1 MSIQRSVDAILSEAV
16 AEGAVPGVVAG
27 VTSAEND
34 LYLAGFGERV
44 LGGGDEMT
52 TDTVGW
58 IASMTKAL
66 TGAAAMQLVEQDRLD
81 LDSPAASVIP
91 YLGEVGVLE
100 GFDDDGKPRTRPPR
114 RAITLRHLL
123 THTTGFSYEIW
134 SDAIVR
140 FQEATGTPGIISCEN
155 AALTTP
161 LLFDPGDRWDY
172 GINIDWAGKMVE
184 AVSGQSLGGY
194 LQENLLGPLAMNDTA
209 FRITDEM
216 RARLAKIHQRG
227 EDGALEPQMELEIPQ
242 DPEFEMG
249 GGGLYG
255 TVGDYLRFIRMI
267 LNRGRA
273 NGEQVL
279 KPETVDMMSR
289 NQMGD
294 VRVCELKT
302 AIPPLSH
309 NAEFFPGLPKSWGLS
324 FMINDEEA
332 PTGRSAGSLGW
343 AGLANSFF
351 WIDPTKGIGGAYLT
365 QVLPFIDEKSFPL
378 YTAFE
383 RAAYEA
389 LT

>member
-1 MSIQRSVDAILSEAV
+1 MSLTQRIDAILSEAA

-27 VTSAEND
+27 VTGAGDD
-34 LYLAGFGERV
+34 LYLGGFGERV
-44 LGGGDEMT
+44 LGGGDAMT
-52 TDTVGW
+52 PDTVGW
-58 IASMTKAL
+58 IASMTKAV
-66 TGAAAMQLVEQDRLD
+66 TGAAAMQLVEQGRLD
-81 LDSPAASVIP
+81 LDAPAASVIP
-91 YLGEVGVLE
+91 YLDEVPVLK

-123 THTTGFSYEIW
+123 THTAGFSYEIW

-140 FQEATGTPGIISCEN
+140 YQEATGTPGVMSCEN
-155 AALTTP
+155 AALATP

-184 AVSGQSLGGY
+184 AVSGQRLGDY
-194 LQENLLGPLAMNDTA
+194 LREHLLGPLGMSDTA

-216 RARLAKIHQRG
+216 RPRLARIHQRG
-227 EDGALEPQMELEIPQ
+227 EDGTLEPQMALEIPQ

-249 GGGLYG
+249 GAGLYG
-255 TVGDYLRFIRMI
+255 TIGDYLRFIRMI

-279 KPETVDMMSR
+279 KPETVETMSR

-294 VRVCELKT
+294 LLVCGLKT
-302 AIPPLSH
+302 VIAPLS
-309 NAEFFPGLPKSWGLS
+309 NDAEFFPGMAKSWGLS
-324 FMINDEEA
+324 FMINNEQA

-343 AGLANSFF
+343 AGLANSYF

-365 QVLPFIDEKSFPL
+365 QVLPFVDEQSFPL
-378 YTAFE
+378 YMAFE
-383 RAAYEA
+383 RATYEA
-389 LT
+389 LA

>member
-1 MSIQRSVDAILSEAV
+1 MSIQRSADAILSEAV

-27 VTSAEND
+27 VTSAQDD

-52 TDTVGW
+52 PDTVGW
-58 IASMTKAL
+58 IASMTKAV
-66 TGAAAMQLVEQDRLD
+66 TGAAAMQLVEQERLN

-172 GINIDWAGKMVE
+172 GINMDWAGKMVE
-184 AVSGQSLGGY
+184 AVSGQSLGEY
-194 LQENLLGPLAMNDTA
+194 LRENLLGPLAMNDTA

-294 VRVCELKT
+294 IRVCGLKT
-302 AIPPLSH
+302 AIPPLSRD
-309 NAEFFPGLPKSWGLS
+309 AEFFPGLPKSWGLS

-389 LT
+389 LA

>member
-389 LT
+389 LA

>member
-1 MSIQRSVDAILSEAV
+1 
-16 AEGAVPGVVAG
+16 
-27 VTSAEND
+27 
-34 LYLAGFGERV
+34 
-44 LGGGDEMT
+44 
-52 TDTVGW
+52 
-58 IASMTKAL
+58 MTKAV
-66 TGAAAMQLVEQDRLD
+66 TGAAAMQLVEQERLN

-140 FQEATGTPGIISCEN
+140 FQEATGTPGIITCEN

-172 GINIDWAGKMVE
+172 GINLDWAGKMVE
-184 AVSGQSLGGY
+184 AVSGQSLGEY
-194 LQENLLGPLAMNDTA
+194 LRENLLGPLGMNDTA
-209 FRITDEM
+209 FRITDGM

-279 KPETVDMMSR
+279 KPETVDHDVPQPDGRYSCVRAQDRDSAALARRGVLSR
-289 NQMGD
+289 PAEVLGP
-294 VRVCELKT
+294 EL
-302 AIPPLSH
+302 H
-309 NAEFFPGLPKSWGLS
+309 DQQRG
-324 FMINDEEA
+324 
-332 PTGRSAGSLGW
+332 SADRTFGGELGM
-343 AGLANSFF
+343 
-351 WIDPTKGIGGAYLT
+351 GGAR
-365 QVLPFIDEKSFPL
+365 QFVLLDRPDEGHRRRLPHPG
-378 YTAFE
+378 
-383 RAAYEA
+383 AA
-389 LT
+389 LH